1 MKRLLLSQTLLHSM
15 ITSRIELYNYLQ
27 ADSKNY
33 TLRTSGLLRRLRNNV
48 GVTPI
53 ANQRYIWKFIKT
65 LRYLE
70 LYTNSNKIWHLP
82 FLVYYR
88 NKLNRLSVKTGFQIP
103 PNVIGPGMTI
113 WHWGTIIINQDTR
126 IGKNVVL
133 NPLVI
138 IGHKNIGEGCPVIGD
153 NCFIGGGARIF
164 GKIRIGNNVT
174 IAPNAV
180 VVKDV
185 PDNTIVGGIPAK
197 VIRKK

>member
-1 MKRLLLSQTLLHSM
+1 M
-15 ITSRIELYNYLQ
+15 ITNKVELFNYLQ

-33 TLRTSGLLRRLRNNV
+33 ALRTSGWLRRLRNNM

-53 ANQRYIWKFIKT
+53 ANQMYIWKYIKT
-65 LRYLE
+65 LRCLE
-70 LYTNSNKIWHLP
+70 LYTNSNKIWHQP

-113 WHWGTIIINQDTR
+113 WHWGTIIINEKTR
-126 IGKNVVL
+126 IGKGVTL
-133 NPLVI
+133 NPLVV
-138 IGHKNIGEGCPVIGD
+138 IGHKVPGGGCPVIGD
-153 NCFIGGGARIF
+153 NCFIGTGAKIF
-164 GKIRIGNNVT
+164 GNIRIGNNVT

-185 PDNTIVGGIPAK
+185 PDNMAVGGVPAK
-197 VIRKK
+197 PIK

>member
-1 MKRLLLSQTLLHSM
+1 M
-15 ITSRIELYNYLQ
+15 ITNKDDLRNCLAADAYNY
-27 ADSKNY
+27 KK
-33 TLRTSGLLRRLRNNV
+33 RTSGWLRRLRNNL

-53 ANQRYIWKFIKT
+53 SNQKYIWKYIKT
-65 LRYLE
+65 LRYVE
-70 LYTNSNKIWHLP
+70 LYTNRNKSWELP
-82 FLVYYR
+82 LLIYYR
-88 NKLNRLSVKTGFQIP
+88 YRLNKLSYKTGFQIP
-103 PNVIGPGMTI
+103 PNVIERGITI